1 MRTEKEI
8 YDLVLNFAFQD
19 ERIRIVTLEG
29 SRTNVNIP
37 KDNLQDY
44 DITFFV
50 IDMGEFLKSDDWLS
64 VFGNRMM
71 MQKPEDMELFPP
83 EEKGFSYIMLFDD
96 GVKIDLTLLPVSML
110 EEYLTR
116 DKLVKIM
123 LDKDNMIKTEI
134 VPTDED
140 YYIKCPT
147 ERKFDDC
154 CNEFWNVAT
163 YVSKGLLRGEI
174 LFAIDHMNE
183 VLRHEL
189 LRMISWYV
197 GTEKGFNFSLGK
209 NYKFLDKHISKELWD
224 NLLNTYSMSS
234 YEEMWK
240 SFDLC
245 LCLFKKISKKVAD
258 SLGYNYPDYDENVTK
273 YLETQKRI
281 SNKYLYFENFSTD
294 TPFDMKNPRY
304 VLSLD
309 GVDKILEKLVVNRPY
324 SLTIE
329 DFDNAELVKALLYV
343 EVLQQRNGKLGIGVP
358 VFVEKDAEA
367 LKELSKCVA
376 NSIATELIAHKNQI
390 VSIAQCIDNGYPV
403 ERNLYHILCGYIF
416 DGLMFDYL
424 EENDLVTTSCV
435 HASGL
440 DYLVILYEDTA
451 SLNEYSDL
459 LLCSYNRLTINGK
472 GFVSFGD
479 SDGSRKDLY
488 RYKRQKELNLL
499 SEQEEKYICHPT
511 EG

>member
-29 SRTNVNIP
+29 SRTNVNIL

-64 VFGNRMM
+64 VFGNRIM

-281 SNKYLYFENFSTD
+281 SNKYLYGN
-294 TPFDMKNPRY
+294 RY
-304 VLSLD
+304 
-309 GVDKILEKLVVNRPY
+309 
-324 SLTIE
+324 
-329 DFDNAELVKALLYV
+329 
-343 EVLQQRNGKLGIGVP
+343 
-358 VFVEKDAEA
+358 
-367 LKELSKCVA
+367 
-376 NSIATELIAHKNQI
+376 
-390 VSIAQCIDNGYPV
+390 
-403 ERNLYHILCGYIF
+403 
-416 DGLMFDYL
+416 
-424 EENDLVTTSCV
+424 
-435 HASGL
+435 
-440 DYLVILYEDTA
+440 
-451 SLNEYSDL
+451 
-459 LLCSYNRLTINGK
+459 
-472 GFVSFGD
+472 
-479 SDGSRKDLY
+479 
-488 RYKRQKELNLL
+488 
-499 SEQEEKYICHPT
+499 
-511 EG
+511 